1 MTLPSGALL
10 FRGEGLRV
18 GVVRDGRVQLVPI
31 EVGHDYGAKVEITSG
46 LKPDDQVI
54 LNPPDSL
61 ADGERVHV
69 EKGDA
74 E

>member
-1 MTLPSGALL
+1 M
-10 FRGEGLRV
+10 
-18 GVVRDGRVQLVPI
+18 VRDGRVRLVPVEI
-31 EVGHDYGAKVEITSG
+31 GHDYGAKVEITSG
-46 LKPDDQVI
+46 LGSHDQVI

-61 ADGERVHV
+61 ADGERVNV

>member
-1 MTLPSGALL
+1 MTLPSNTLL
-10 FRGEGLRV
+10 FRKEGLRV
-18 GVVRDGRVQLVPI
+18 GIVRDGRVQLVPVQI
-31 EVGHDYGAKVEITSG
+31 GQDYGAKVEILSG
-46 LKPDDQVI
+46 LAPADQVI

-61 ADGERVHV
+61 AQGERVIV

>member
-18 GVVRDGRVQLVPI
+18 GVVRDGRVRLLPV
-31 EVGHDYGAKVEITSG
+31 EVGHDYGASVEITSG
-46 LKPDDQVI
+46 LAAHDQVI

-61 ADGERVHV
+61 ADGERVKV
-69 EKGDA
+69 EKGSA

>member
-1 MTLPSGALL
+1 MTLPSSALL
-10 FRGEGLRV
+10 FRAEGLRV
-18 GVVRDGRVQLVPI
+18 GVIHNGRVQLAPVQI
-31 EVGHDYGAKVEITSG
+31 GHDYGATVEIISG
-46 LKPDDQVI
+46 LEPSDQVV

-61 ADGERVHV
+61 AQGERVRV